1 MKKTFLMAIYPYLL
15 KQYNIMFETIQKKY
29 QITQIEIDVLAFLAN
44 NPEYYHAQDI
54 VNIRGISKAYV
65 SCSLDK
71 LVKRGLVE
79 RQVDNENRRCNCLF
93 VTPYANE
100 LIKEIRAVQ
109 DNYNEIAYQ
118 GLSNQDKE
126 QFNRLISQIYE
137 NLGGNNNE

>member
-29 QITQIEIDVLAFLAN
+29 QITQIEIDVLAFL
-44 NPEYYHAQDI
+44 
-54 VNIRGISKAYV
+54 
-65 SCSLDK
+65 
-71 LVKRGLVE
+71 
-79 RQVDNENRRCNCLF
+79 VDNENRRCNCLF

-118 GLSNQDKE
+118 GLSDQDKE

>member
-29 QITQIEIDVLAFLAN
+29 HQA
-44 NPEYYHAQDI
+44 PDI
-54 VNIRGISKAYV
+54 VNIRGISQAYV

-118 GLSNQDKE
+118 GLSDQDKE

-137 NLGGNNNE
+137 NLGGTNNE

>member
-1 MKKTFLMAIYPYLL
+1 
-15 KQYNIMFETIQKKY
+15 MFETIQKKY

-44 NPEYYHAQDI
+44 NPEYHHAQDI